1 MSRYRKQ
8 PVEVEA
14 FQLKDIPWPDW
25 FEEALDTGTAEL
37 VSPKNVSFALGDIVS
52 HAIIHTLEGDH
63 RANLDDYI
71 IRGVKGELY
80 PCKSDIF
87 EQTYDRVED

>member
-1 MSRYRKQ
+1 MSRYRKR

-37 VSPKNVSFALGDIVS
+37 VSPKNVSFTLGDIVS

-71 IRGVKGELY
+71 ICGVKGELY
-80 PCKSDIF
+80 PCKPDIF